1 MLYKRLKS
9 KNIPEN
15 AVGSADV
22 VKCFVYT
29 PSYVDCLLARSGSTG
44 LVVWKVGYWSVGLVG
59 SDILNVL

>member
-15 AVGSADV
+15 AIGSANI

-29 PSYVDCLLARSGSTG
+29 PSYVGCLLARSGSTG
-44 LVVWKVGYWSVGLVG
+44 LVVWMVRY
-59 SDILNVL
+59 